1 MSSTGFRQLYKFT
14 LKNINYQPTNST
26 RLLFGKNHCS
36 FATLSN
42 VKKIKKFESES
53 LLFEQKGYFSLG
65 TIHKSKNQ
73 LESTNNSN
81 DQNQAAQ
88 LDYVNGLVKLTVL
101 LPGRREKCEFSL
113 KLINDT
119 CADLIESIKTEDKSV
134 EKVVL
139 YTDGN

>member
-1 MSSTGFRQLYKFT
+1 MSSTGFRKLYKFT
-14 LKNINYQPTNST
+14 LRNLNHQPINST

-36 FATLSN
+36 FTTFSN
-42 VKKIKKFESES
+42 VKKVKKFESKS

-65 TIHKSKNQ
+65 TIHKTNNH
-73 LESTNNSN
+73 LESTSNSN
-81 DQNQAAQ
+81 DQNQTAQ
-88 LDYVNGLVKLTVL
+88 LDYVNGSVKLTVL